1 MNKDFVGHMRSLSF
15 LCGTAFLAMTQ
26 ANAELV
32 INGQPAPVNSTPVIS
47 NTTSDYSPARDFQ
60 GCLANLRSR
69 AIASGVSG
77 TTYDRYTQNLTPD
90 YSVIAKLNYQPEF
103 STPIWDYLSGLVDEE
118 RVQKGREM
126 LAQHRDTLNRV
137 AAAYG
142 VPAETVVAVWG
153 VESNF
158 GDISGKYPLIQ
169 ALGTLSCEGRRQDYF
184 RGEFF
189 ATMRILQRGDL
200 REEQLKGSWAGAFG
214 HTQFM
219 PSTYEEL
226 AVDFDG
232 DGRRDL
238 VSSTADALA
247 STANFLK
254 KRGWQ
259 TGMPW
264 GFEVR
269 IPDSASVG
277 GESRRNKK
285 SLSSWES
292 RGFTRV
298 DGSPIIQGNLSGA
311 SQAGLM
317 MPAGA
322 SGPAFLV
329 FKNFDAIYGYNAA
342 ESYALAIAHL
352 SDRLQGK
359 GAFQTAWPTDDAG
372 TSRAE
377 RREIQNYLLK
387 KGYDIG
393 EADGLIGD
401 KTRQAIRQEQARLG
415 LSQSGRAGQQILKAF
430 RNEAA
435 KSMMQ

>member
-1 MNKDFVGHMRSLSF
+1 MLRFTL
-15 LCGTAFLAMTQ
+15 LCGSVFLAMSQ
-26 ANAELV
+26 VNAELV
-32 INGQPAPVNSTPVIS
+32 INGQPVTNLSSSTNSSVSTF
-47 NTTSDYSPARDFQ
+47 SPQNHFQ
-60 GCLANLRSR
+60 SCIANLKNQ
-69 AIASGVSG
+69 AISSGVSAP
-77 TTYDRYTQNLTPD
+77 TYDRYTQNLTPD
-90 YSVIAKLNYQPEF
+90 YSVIEKLNYQPEF

-118 RVQKGREM
+118 RVATGKQK
-126 LAQHRDTLNRV
+126 LAQHHDVLSRASAV
-137 AAAYG
+137 YG
-142 VPAETVVAVWG
+142 VPVETIVAVWG

-158 GDISGKYPLIQ
+158 GDISGKYPLLQ
-169 ALGTLSCEGRRQDYF
+169 ALGTLSCEGRRQSYF

-219 PSTYEEL
+219 PTTYEEL

-238 VSSTADALA
+238 VSSTSDALA

-259 TGMPW
+259 TGQPW
-264 GFEVR
+264 GFEVQLPEGMS
-269 IPDSASVG
+269 IS
-277 GESRRNKK
+277 GEGRRNKK
-285 SLSSWES
+285 SLSSWVD
-292 RGFTRV
+292 RGLVRA
-298 DGSPIIQGNLSGA
+298 DGTPLIQGNLSES

-317 MPAGA
+317 SPAGA
-322 SGPAFLV
+322 NGPTFLV
-329 FKNFDAIYGYNAA
+329 FKNFDAIYSYNAA

-359 GAFQTAWPTDDAG
+359 SAFIKAWPTEDAG

-377 RREIQNYLLK
+377 RREIQHFLIK
-387 KGYDIG
+387 RGYDIG

-401 KTRQAIRQEQARLG
+401 KTRRAIIQEQNRLG
-415 LSQSGRAGQQILKAF
+415 LSPTGRAGQLILKAF
-430 RNEAA
+430 RNENARI
-435 KSMMQ
+435 MMNP